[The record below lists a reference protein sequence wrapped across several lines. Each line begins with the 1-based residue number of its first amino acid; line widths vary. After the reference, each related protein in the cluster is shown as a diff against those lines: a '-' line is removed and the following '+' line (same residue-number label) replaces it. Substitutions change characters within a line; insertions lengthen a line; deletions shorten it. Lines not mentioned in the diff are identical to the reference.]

1 MVEKQSLETDRKI
14 HVDETAALAR
24 TSDFTNHLEKG
35 ANGTHLYSQ
44 NFQHMW
50 GLLTKFDQGAVL
62 PNSFGR

>member
-44 NFQHMW
+44 NFQHM
-50 GLLTKFDQGAVL
+50 
-62 PNSFGR
+62 